1 MAETATAAGTKRPRS
16 DDDGEADDA
25 AAPLTADGEMPQK
38 KFYRSRAHVN
48 PLSHN
53 NAYAYPT
60 KPSLLDWT
68 AEHYPNHPDLK
79 RGKDGGDVAD
89 NAANNASAIVP
100 NVLDI
105 GCGFGGLTI
114 ALATLLPDSTILGL
128 EIRDKVTEYVRLR
141 IAALRKEHPGQYQNA
156 SVLRSNSMK
165 FMPNMFAKSSLD
177 KVFFCKFVGCTHVSI
192 NCYQRTCLYAKM
204 AKTSHFIVCIIFSQN
219 RLPRSTL

>member
-1 MAETATAAGTKRPRS
+1 MSETPAAAAAGAKRPRS
-16 DDDGEADDA
+16 NEDDTSPAAAAAAA

-53 NAYAYPT
+53 NAYEYPT

-68 AEHYPNHPDLK
+68 EGHYPNHPDLK
-79 RGKDGGDVAD
+79 RGDDDRKG
-89 NAANNASAIVP
+89 SIVP

-141 IAALRKEHPGQYQNA
+141 IAALRKENPGQYQNC
-156 SVLRSNSMK
+156 SVLRSNTMK
-165 FMPNMFAKSSLD
+165 FMPNMFAKSSLE
-177 KVFFCKFVGCTHVSI
+177 KVFFCKLKNSI
-192 NCYQRTCLYAKM
+192 GYM
-204 AKTSHFIVCIIFSQN
+204 
-219 RLPRSTL
+219 